1 MVRLPEGGWEL
12 EHRLVMESVLDRKLV
27 RGENVHHI
35 NGDKLDNRPENLEL
49 WLRGQPNGQRVSD
62 LVAWAREILRRYG
75 DEGDQRGLC
84 RPHAKCDEAVRIL
97 NW

>member
-1 MVRLPEGGWEL
+1 MIRLPEGGWEL

-62 LVAWAREILRRYG
+62 LVEWARELLRRYG

-84 RPHAKCDEAVRIL
+84 RPHVKCDERERIL